1 MRRSKM
7 EKQTKKM
14 VTLGVSVFAVVSL
27 CSIGAA
33 AFVVTS
39 SASASSG
46 GNAHI
51 GVIQDAKVR
60 FESTDGGQLTDFY
73 KATNDDLY
81 NRICFDAPKDDNTG
95 RFRYL
100 DDGKHLYEHLTV
112 RIQGNVMPWTY
123 ISKVTL
129 QLQTATAYTGYKG
142 NPILDAIEEGYI
154 ELYPVNGSTDYINHP
169 VEIDFTGHDE
179 KKDAKSFDVTL
190 GFNWGKK
197 FNHRNPSIY
206 YDDTNPDDTNPG
218 GGASI
223 PDETMREEMKKFT
236 TLLHYGKDFT
246 GLYPTDEKDLP
257 ELSFTA
263 ILTAEI
269 N

>member
-27 CSIGAA
+27 CSVGAA

-60 FESTDGGQLTDFY
+60 FESTDFY
-73 KATNDDLY
+73 KVDQTDDLY
-81 NRICFDAPKDDNTG
+81 NRICFDAPKDDNAG

-112 RIQGNVMPWTY
+112 CIQGKVLPWTY
-123 ISKVTL
+123 ISRVTL
-129 QLQTATAYTGYKG
+129 QLQTATAYEGYKG
-142 NPILDAIEEGYI
+142 NPILDAIEAGYI
-154 ELYPVNGSTDYINHP
+154 ELAPINNSTDYINHP
-169 VEIDFTGHDE
+169 VEIPLGAVDS
-179 KKDAKSFDVTL
+179 KDDSKSFDVTL
-190 GFNWGKK
+190 GFKWGEK
-197 FNHRNPSIY
+197 FNHVNPSIY
-206 YDDTNPDDTNPG
+206 YDDTNKG
-218 GGASI
+218 GGAHIS
-223 PDETMREEMKKFT
+223 DEEMREEMKKFT

-246 GLYPTDEKDLP
+246 GVYPTDEDKLP

>member
-27 CSIGAA
+27 CSVGAA

-51 GVIQDAKVR
+51 GVIQDSKVR
-60 FESTDGGQLTDFY
+60 FETIDGGQLTDFF
-73 KATNDDLY
+73 KAPDDGLY
-81 NRICFDAPKDDNTG
+81 NQICFDAPKDDNVG

-100 DDGKHLYEHLTV
+100 DDGKHLYEHLKV

-154 ELYPVNGSTDYINHP
+154 ELCPVNGSTDYINHP

-246 GLYPTDEKDLP
+246 GPYPTDEKDLP

>member
-27 CSIGAA
+27 CSVGAA

-60 FESTDGGQLTDFY
+60 FESTDFY

-100 DDGKHLYEHLTV
+100 DDGKHLYEHLKV

-129 QLQTATAYTGYKG
+129 QLQTATAYEGYKG

-154 ELYPVNGSTDYINHP
+154 ELYPVNGSTDYINTP
-169 VEIDFTGHDE
+169 VEIPLGELKTDNDS
-179 KKDAKSFDVTL
+179 KPFDITL

-197 FNHRNPSIY
+197 FNHVNPSIY
-206 YDDTNPDDTNPG
+206 YDDTNPDDVNPG

-223 PDETMREEMKKFT
+223 PDEKMREEMKKFT

>member
-27 CSIGAA
+27 CSVGAA

-60 FESTDGGQLTDFY
+60 FESTDFY
-73 KATNDDLY
+73 KVDQTDDLY

-100 DDGKHLYEHLTV
+100 DDGKHLYEHLKV

-123 ISKVTL
+123 ISRVTL
-129 QLQTATAYTGYKG
+129 QLQTASAYEGYKG

-154 ELYPVNGSTDYINHP
+154 ELYPVNGSTDYINTP
-169 VEIDFTGHDE
+169 VEIPLGELETDND
-179 KKDAKSFDVTL
+179 SRPFDITL

-206 YDDTNPDDTNPG
+206 YDDTNPDDVNPG

-246 GLYPTDEKDLP
+246 GPYPTDEKDLP

>member
-27 CSIGAA
+27 CSVGAA

-60 FESTDGGQLTDFY
+60 FESTDGGQLTDFF

-81 NRICFDAPKDDNTG
+81 NTICFDAPKDDKAG

-100 DDGKHLYEHLTV
+100 EDGKHLYEHLTV
-112 RIQGNVMPWTY
+112 CIQGKVMPWTY

-129 QLQTATAYTGYKG
+129 QLQTATAYEGYKG
-142 NPILDAIEEGYI
+142 NPILDAIEAGYI
-154 ELYPVNGSTDYINHP
+154 ELYPVNGSTDYINNP
-169 VEIDFTGHDE
+169 VEIDFTKYYED
-179 KKDAKSFDVTL
+179 KDAKSFDITL

-206 YDDTNPDDTNPG
+206 YDDTNPG

-236 TLLHYGKDFT
+236 TLLHYGKDFK
-246 GLYPTDEKDLP
+246 GVYPSDEKNLP

>member
-27 CSIGAA
+27 CSVGAA

-60 FESTDGGQLTDFY
+60 FESTDFY
-73 KATNDDLY
+73 KVDATDDLY

-95 RFRYL
+95 RFRYVDNGDL
-100 DDGKHLYEHLTV
+100 LYEHLKV
-112 RIQGNVMPWTY
+112 HIQGKVMPWTY

-129 QLQTATAYTGYKG
+129 QLQTASAYEGYKG
-142 NPILDAIEEGYI
+142 NPILDAIEAGYI
-154 ELYPVNGSTDYINHP
+154 ELYPVNGSTDYINTP
-169 VEIDFTGHDE
+169 IEIPLGDLETDNDS
-179 KKDAKSFDVTL
+179 KPFDITL

-197 FNHRNPSIY
+197 FNHVNPSIY

-223 PDETMREEMKKFT
+223 PDETMREEMKNFT
-236 TLLHYGKDFT
+236 TLLHYGKGFT
-246 GLYPTDEKDLP
+246 GVYPTDEDQLP

>member
-27 CSIGAA
+27 CSVGAA

-39 SASASSG
+39 SALASSG
-46 GNAHI
+46 GNAHV

-60 FESTDGGQLTDFY
+60 FESMDEGQLTDFY
-73 KATNDDLY
+73 KAEKDDLY

-95 RFRYL
+95 RFRYV
-100 DDGKHLYEHLTV
+100 DNGDHLYEHLTV
-112 RIQGNVMPWTY
+112 RLQGKVRPCAY

-129 QLQTATAYTGYKG
+129 QLQTSTAYSGYKG
-142 NPILDAIEEGYI
+142 NPILDAVEAGYI
-154 ELYPVNGSTDYINHP
+154 ELYPVNGSTDYINNP
-169 VEIDFTGHDE
+169 VEIDFTKYDE
-179 KKDAKSFDVTL
+179 NKDPKSFDITL
-190 GFNWGKK
+190 GFNWGEK
-197 FNHRNPSIY
+197 FNYTNPSIY
-206 YDDTNPDDTNPG
+206 YDDANPK
-218 GGASI
+218 GGAHI
-223 PDETMREEMKKFT
+223 PDEEMRQEMKKFT
-236 TLLHYGKDFT
+236 TLLHYGKGFE
-246 GLYPTDEKDLP
+246 GVYPSDEKDLP

>member
-1 MRRSKM
+1 MRRSRM

-27 CSIGAA
+27 CSVGAA

-51 GVIQDAKVR
+51 GVIQDSKVR
-60 FESTDGGQLTDFY
+60 FETIDGGQLTDFY
-73 KATNDDLY
+73 KAPDDGLY
-81 NRICFDAPKDDNTG
+81 NQICFDAPKDDNAG

-100 DDGKHLYEHLTV
+100 DDGKHLYEHLKV
-112 RIQGNVMPWTY
+112 HIKGNVMPWTY
-123 ISKVTL
+123 ISRVTL

-142 NPILDAIEEGYI
+142 NPILDAIEAGYI
-154 ELYPVNGSTDYINHP
+154 ELYPVNGSTDYINNP

-179 KKDAKSFDVTL
+179 KKDAKSFNITL
-190 GFNWGKK
+190 GFNWGEK
-197 FNHRNPSIY
+197 FNHTNPSIY
-206 YDDTNPDDTNPG
+206 YDDVNPG
-218 GGASI
+218 GGALI
-223 PDETMREEMKKFT
+223 PDEKMREEMKKFT

-246 GLYPTDEKDLP
+246 GPYPTDEKDLP

>member
-1 MRRSKM
+1 MRHSKM

-27 CSIGAA
+27 CSVGAA

-100 DDGKHLYEHLTV
+100 DDGKHLYEHLKV

-123 ISKVTL
+123 ISRVTL
-129 QLQTATAYTGYKG
+129 QLQTASAYTGYKG
-142 NPILDAIEEGYI
+142 NPILDAIEAGYI
-154 ELYPVNGSTDYINHP
+154 ELEPINNSTDYINTP
-169 VEIDFTGHDE
+169 VEIPLGELKTDNDS
-179 KKDAKSFDVTL
+179 KPFDITL
-190 GFNWGKK
+190 GFNWGVK
-197 FNHRNPSIY
+197 FNHVNPSIY
-206 YDDTNPDDTNPG
+206 YDDTNKG

-246 GLYPTDEKDLP
+246 GHYPTDEKDLP

>member
-27 CSIGAA
+27 CSVGAA

-51 GVIQDAKVR
+51 GVIQDSKVR
-60 FESTDGGQLTDFY
+60 FETIDGGQLTDFY
-73 KATNDDLY
+73 KAPDDGLY
-81 NRICFDAPKDDNTG
+81 NQVCFDAPKNDNAG

-112 RIQGNVMPWTY
+112 RIQGKAMPWTY
-123 ISKVTL
+123 ISRVTL
-129 QLQTATAYTGYKG
+129 QLQTATAYEGYKG
-142 NPILDAIEEGYI
+142 NPILDAIEAGYI
-154 ELYPVNGSTDYINHP
+154 ELYPVNGSTDYINNP
-169 VEIDFTGHDE
+169 VEIPLGALDS
-179 KKDAKSFDVTL
+179 KDDSKSFDVIL
-190 GFNWGKK
+190 GFNWGEK
-197 FNHRNPSIY
+197 FHRVNPSIY
-206 YDDTNPDDTNPG
+206 YDDAGPK
-218 GGASI
+218 GGAKVS
-223 PDETMREEMKKFT
+223 DEDMREEMKKFT

-246 GLYPTDEKDLP
+246 GVYPTDEDQLP
-257 ELSFTA
+257 ALSFTA

>member
-81 NRICFDAPKDDNTG
+81 NTICFDAPKDDNAG

-100 DDGKHLYEHLTV
+100 DDGKNLYEHLTV
-112 RIQGNVMPWTY
+112 GIQGKVLPWTY
-123 ISKVTL
+123 ISRVTL
-129 QLQTATAYTGYKG
+129 QLQTATAYEGYKG
-142 NPILDAIEEGYI
+142 NPILDAIEAGYI
-154 ELYPVNGSTDYINHP
+154 ELAPINNSTDYINHP
-169 VEIDFTGHDE
+169 VEIPLGAVDS
-179 KKDAKSFDVTL
+179 KDDSKSFDVTL
-190 GFNWGKK
+190 GFKWGEK
-197 FNHRNPSIY
+197 FNHVNPSIY
-206 YDDTNPDDTNPG
+206 YDDANPG
-218 GGASI
+218 GGAHIS
-223 PDETMREEMKKFT
+223 DEEMREEMKKFT

-246 GLYPTDEKDLP
+246 GTYPSDEKDLP

>member
-1 MRRSKM
+1 MHRSKM

-27 CSIGAA
+27 CSVGAA

-51 GVIQDAKVR
+51 GIIQDAKVR

-81 NRICFDAPKDDNTG
+81 NTICFDAPKDDNAG

-112 RIQGNVMPWTY
+112 CIQGKVLPWTY
-123 ISKVTL
+123 ISRVTL
-129 QLQTATAYTGYKG
+129 QLQTATAYEGYKG
-142 NPILDAIEEGYI
+142 NPILDAIEAGYI
-154 ELYPVNGSTDYINHP
+154 ELAPINNSTDYINNP
-169 VEIDFTGHDE
+169 VEIPLGAVNP
-179 KKDAKSFDVTL
+179 KDDSKSFDVTL
-190 GFNWGKK
+190 GFKWGEK
-197 FNHRNPSIY
+197 FNHTNPSIY
-206 YDDTNPDDTNPG
+206 YDDTNKG
-218 GGASI
+218 GGAHI

-236 TLLHYGKDFT
+236 TLLHYGKDFK
-246 GLYPTDEKDLP
+246 GVYPSDEKDLP

>member
-27 CSIGAA
+27 CSVGAA

-51 GVIQDAKVR
+51 GVIQDSKVR
-60 FESTDGGQLTDFY
+60 FETIDGGQLTDFF
-73 KATNDDLY
+73 KAEKDDLY
-81 NRICFDAPKDDNTG
+81 NQICFDAPKDDNAG

-100 DDGKHLYEHLTV
+100 DDGKHLYEHLRV

-123 ISKVTL
+123 ISRVTL
-129 QLQTATAYTGYKG
+129 QLQTASAYEGYKG
-142 NPILDAIEEGYI
+142 NPILDAIEAGYI
-154 ELYPVNGSTDYINHP
+154 ELYPVNGSTDYINNP
-169 VEIDFTGHDE
+169 VEINFKDYDQT
-179 KKDAKSFDVTL
+179 KDAKFFDITL
-190 GFNWGKK
+190 GFNWGWK
-197 FNHRNPSIY
+197 FNHVNPSIY
-206 YDDTNPDDTNPG
+206 YDDTNPDDINPH

-223 PDETMREEMKKFT
+223 PDETMREEMKEFT
-236 TLLHYGKDFT
+236 TLLHYGKGFK
-246 GLYPTDEKDLP
+246 GVYPSDEKDLP

>member
-27 CSIGAA
+27 CSVGAA

-60 FESTDGGQLTDFY
+60 FESTDGGQLTDFF

-81 NRICFDAPKDDNTG
+81 NTICFDAPKDDKAG
-95 RFRYL
+95 RFCYL
-100 DDGKHLYEHLTV
+100 DDGKNLYEHLTV
-112 RIQGNVMPWTY
+112 CIQGKVLPWTY
-123 ISKVTL
+123 ISRVTL
-129 QLQTATAYTGYKG
+129 QLQTATAYEGYKG
-142 NPILDAIEEGYI
+142 NPILDAIEAGYI
-154 ELYPVNGSTDYINHP
+154 ELAPINNSTDYINHP
-169 VEIDFTGHDE
+169 VEIPLGAVDS
-179 KKDAKSFDVTL
+179 KDDSKSFDVTL
-190 GFNWGKK
+190 GFKWGEK
-197 FNHRNPSIY
+197 FNHVNPSIY
-206 YDDTNPDDTNPG
+206 YDDANPG

-223 PDETMREEMKKFT
+223 PDETMRQEMKNFT
-236 TLLHYGKDFT
+236 TLLHYGKDFK
-246 GLYPTDEKDLP
+246 GPYPTDEKDLP

>member
-27 CSIGAA
+27 CSVGAA

-51 GVIQDAKVR
+51 GIIQDAKVR

-73 KATNDDLY
+73 KAPDDGLY
-81 NRICFDAPKDDNTG
+81 NQICFDAPKEDNAG

-100 DDGKHLYEHLTV
+100 DKGDHLYEHLTV
-112 RIQGNVMPWTY
+112 RIQGKVMPWTY
-123 ISKVTL
+123 ISRVTL
-129 QLQTATAYTGYKG
+129 QLQTASAYTGHTG
-142 NPILDAIEEGYI
+142 NPILDAIEAGYI
-154 ELYPVNGSTDYINHP
+154 ELAPINNSTDYINTP
-169 VEIDFTGHDE
+169 VEIPLGDLVTANDSR
-179 KKDAKSFDVTL
+179 AFDITL
-190 GFNWGKK
+190 GFKWGEK
-197 FNHRNPSIY
+197 FNYTNPSIY
-206 YDDTNPDDTNPG
+206 YDDAGPK
-218 GGASI
+218 GGAHIS
-223 PDETMREEMKKFT
+223 DKEMREEMKKFT
-236 TLLHYGKDFT
+236 TLLHYGKGFE
-246 GLYPTDEKDLP
+246 GVYPSDEKDLP

>member
-1 MRRSKM
+1 MRHSKM

-27 CSIGAA
+27 CSVGTA
-33 AFVVTS
+33 AFVVAS

-51 GVIQDAKVR
+51 GIVQDAKVR
-60 FESTDGGQLTDFY
+60 FESMDGGQLTDFY
-73 KATNDDLY
+73 KAPDDGLY
-81 NRICFDAPKDDNTG
+81 NQICFDAPKNDNAG

-123 ISKVTL
+123 ISRVTL

-142 NPILDAIEEGYI
+142 NPILDAVEAGYI
-154 ELYPVNGSTDYINHP
+154 ELYPVNGSTDYINNP
-169 VEIDFTGHDE
+169 VEIDFKGRDE
-179 KKDAKSFDVTL
+179 KKDARSFDVTL
-190 GFNWGKK
+190 GFKWGEK
-197 FNHRNPSIY
+197 FNHTNPSIY
-206 YDDTNPDDTNPG
+206 YDDTNPG

-223 PDETMREEMKKFT
+223 PDEEMRQEMKKFT
-236 TLLHYGKDFT
+236 TLLHYGKGFE
-246 GLYPTDEKDLP
+246 GVYPSDEKDLP

>member
-1 MRRSKM
+1 M
-7 EKQTKKM
+7 
-14 VTLGVSVFAVVSL
+14 
-27 CSIGAA
+27 
-33 AFVVTS
+33 
-39 SASASSG
+39 
-46 GNAHI
+46 
-51 GVIQDAKVR
+51 
-60 FESTDGGQLTDFY
+60 
-73 KATNDDLY
+73 
-81 NRICFDAPKDDNTG
+81 
-95 RFRYL
+95 
-100 DDGKHLYEHLTV
+100 
-112 RIQGNVMPWTY
+112 
-123 ISKVTL
+123 
-129 QLQTATAYTGYKG
+129 QLQTASAYEGYKG

-154 ELYPVNGSTDYINHP
+154 ELYPVNGSTDYINTP
-169 VEIDFTGHDE
+169 VEIPLGDLKTDN
-179 KKDAKSFDVTL
+179 DSRPFDITL

-197 FNHRNPSIY
+197 FNHVNPSIY
-206 YDDTNPDDTNPG
+206 YDDTNKG

>member
-27 CSIGAA
+27 CSVGAA

-73 KATNDDLY
+73 KADKDDLY
-81 NRICFDAPKDDNTG
+81 NRICFDAPKDDNAG
-95 RFRYL
+95 RFRYV
-100 DDGKHLYEHLTV
+100 DNGDQLYEHLTV
-112 RIQGNVMPWTY
+112 QIQGNVMPWTY

-129 QLQTATAYTGYKG
+129 QLQTATAYEGYKG
-142 NPILDAIEEGYI
+142 NPILDAIEAGYI
-154 ELYPVNGSTDYINHP
+154 ELAPINKSTDYINHP
-169 VEIDFTGHDE
+169 VEIPLGAVDS
-179 KKDAKSFDVTL
+179 KDDSKSFDVTL
-190 GFNWGKK
+190 GFKWGEK
-197 FNHRNPSIY
+197 FNHVNPSIY
-206 YDDTNPDDTNPG
+206 YDDANPG

-246 GLYPTDEKDLP
+246 GTYPSDEKYLP

>member
-27 CSIGAA
+27 CSVGAA

-95 RFRYL
+95 RFRYF

-123 ISKVTL
+123 ISRVTL

-142 NPILDAIEEGYI
+142 NPILDAIEAGYI
-154 ELYPVNGSTDYINHP
+154 ELEPINNSTDYINTP
-169 VEIDFTGHDE
+169 VEIPLGALDTANDS
-179 KKDAKSFDVTL
+179 KSFDVTL
-190 GFNWGKK
+190 GFRWGDK
-197 FNHRNPSIY
+197 FNHMKPSIY
-206 YDDTNPDDTNPG
+206 YDDAGPK
-218 GGASI
+218 GGAHI

-246 GLYPTDEKDLP
+246 GPYPTDEKDLP

>member
-27 CSIGAA
+27 CSVGAA

-81 NRICFDAPKDDNTG
+81 NRICFDAPKDDHTG

-154 ELYPVNGSTDYINHP
+154 ELYPVNGSTDYINTP
-169 VEIDFTGHDE
+169 VEIPLGALKTDNDS
-179 KKDAKSFDVTL
+179 KPFDITL
-190 GFNWGKK
+190 GFNWGEK
-197 FNHRNPSIY
+197 FHRTNPSIF
-206 YDDTNPDDTNPG
+206 YDDANPNG
-218 GGASI
+218 GGAHI
-223 PDETMREEMKKFT
+223 PDEEMRQEMKKFT

>member
-27 CSIGAA
+27 CSVGAA

-81 NRICFDAPKDDNTG
+81 NTICFDAPKDDNAG

-112 RIQGNVMPWTY
+112 RIQGKVLPWTY
-123 ISKVTL
+123 ISRVTL
-129 QLQTATAYTGYKG
+129 QLQTATAYEGYKG
-142 NPILDAIEEGYI
+142 NPILDAIEAGYI
-154 ELYPVNGSTDYINHP
+154 ELAPINNSTDYINNP
-169 VEIDFTGHDE
+169 VEIPLGTVDS
-179 KKDAKSFDVTL
+179 KDDSKSFDVTL
-190 GFNWGKK
+190 GFKWGEK
-197 FNHRNPSIY
+197 FNHVNPSIY
-206 YDDTNPDDTNPG
+206 YDDTNKG
-218 GGASI
+218 GGAGIS
-223 PDETMREEMKKFT
+223 DEEMREEMKKFT

-246 GLYPTDEKDLP
+246 GVYPTDEDKLP

>member
-27 CSIGAA
+27 CSVGAA

-73 KATNDDLY
+73 KVDNTDDLY
-81 NRICFDAPKDDNTG
+81 NRICFDAPKDDNAG

-100 DDGKHLYEHLTV
+100 DDGKLLYEHLKV
-112 RIQGNVMPWTY
+112 HIKGNVMPWTY
-123 ISKVTL
+123 ISRVTL

-142 NPILDAIEEGYI
+142 NPILDAIEAGYI
-154 ELYPVNGSTDYINHP
+154 ELYPVNGSTDYINNP

-179 KKDAKSFDVTL
+179 KKDAKSFDITL
-190 GFNWGKK
+190 GFNWGEK
-197 FNHRNPSIY
+197 FNHTNPSIY
-206 YDDTNPDDTNPG
+206 YDDANPG
-218 GGASI
+218 GGASVS
-223 PDETMREEMKKFT
+223 DETMREEMKKFT

-246 GLYPTDEKDLP
+246 GTYPTDEKDLP

>member
-27 CSIGAA
+27 CSVGAA

-81 NRICFDAPKDDNTG
+81 NRICFDAPKDDHTG

-129 QLQTATAYTGYKG
+129 QLQTASAYEGYKG

-154 ELYPVNGSTDYINHP
+154 ELYPVNGSTDYINTP
-169 VEIDFTGHDE
+169 VEIPLGELKTDNDS
-179 KKDAKSFDVTL
+179 KPFDITL

-197 FNHRNPSIY
+197 FNHVNPSIY
-206 YDDTNPDDTNPG
+206 YDDTNPG

-246 GLYPTDEKDLP
+246 GPYPTDEKDLP
-257 ELSFTA
+257 KLSFTA

>member
-1 MRRSKM
+1 MIGKFPAKLD
-7 EKQTKKM
+7 EKNRLFVPAKLRAE
-14 VTLGVSVFAVVSL
+14 LG
-27 CSIGAA
+27 
-33 AFVVTS
+33 
-39 SASASSG
+39 
-46 GNAHI
+46 
-51 GVIQDAKVR
+51 
-60 FESTDGGQLTDFY
+60 EDFY
-73 KATNDDLY
+73 
-81 NRICFDAPKDDNTG
+81 
-95 RFRYL
+95 
-100 DDGKHLYEHLTV
+100 
-112 RIQGNVMPWTY
+112 
-123 ISKVTL
+123 
-129 QLQTATAYTGYKG
+129 
-142 NPILDAIEEGYI
+142 
-154 ELYPVNGSTDYINHP
+154 
-169 VEIDFTGHDE
+169 
-179 KKDAKSFDVTL
+179 VTL

>member
-27 CSIGAA
+27 CSVGAA

-51 GVIQDAKVR
+51 GVIQDSKVR
-60 FESTDGGQLTDFY
+60 FETIDGGQLTDFF
-73 KATNDDLY
+73 KAPDDGLY
-81 NRICFDAPKDDNTG
+81 NQICFDAPKDDNTG

-100 DDGKHLYEHLTV
+100 DDGKHLYEHLKV

-123 ISKVTL
+123 ISRVTL
-129 QLQTATAYTGYKG
+129 QLQTATAYEGYKG
-142 NPILDAIEEGYI
+142 NPILDAIEAGYI
-154 ELYPVNGSTDYINHP
+154 ELYPVNGSTDYINNP
-169 VEIDFTGHDE
+169 VEIDFTKYYAD
-179 KKDAKSFDVTL
+179 KDAKSFDIKL
-190 GFNWGKK
+190 GFNWGVK
-197 FNHRNPSIY
+197 FNHVNPSIY
-206 YDDTNPDDTNPG
+206 YDDTNKG

-236 TLLHYGKDFT
+236 TLLHYGKGFT
-246 GLYPTDEKDLP
+246 GPYPTDEKDLP